1 MARTTSLSFPNMID
15 VARNIVSVKEDNDS
29 IVNRTR
35 LLILSDPTEMYNDP
49 TFGVGLKRYLWQY
62 NTENTKAIIQ
72 DRIRDQLREREPSVD
87 ADETVFADGLL
98 YTGSASDN
106 TAMEYNQLKMTIG
119 LKTTYEDQITL
130 DLSSDDIQKRVDA
143 TQTAYS
149 SFMHK

>member
-72 DRIRDQLREREPSVD
+72 DRIREQLREREPSVD

-130 DLSSDDIQKRVDA
+130 DLNSDDIQKRVDA
-143 TQTAYS
+143 AQTVYS
-149 SFMHK
+149 SFMNK